1 MLPQCAPPDARTPPE
16 FRVPYRHPV
25 VINQVFQVPSTPPA
39 SPPPPLPQLACA
51 DVPRLS
57 VIVAFDPRYQQ
68 LWRLQKFA
76 IGDLASTLNL
86 APLERL
92 VIEVK
97 TSQRTTMERSA
108 VESSESLET
117 TEATLHD
124 TETVNVARSNTT
136 TTNWH
141 VDGSGGF
148 SSPYG
153 SLSIGAG
160 YSKGVT
166 DTSQY
171 STNRTNERTQKSA
184 SSLKALHKIEVKGAS
199 ESIIQDRQLRILR
212 NAYRDRALALNFFQL
227 LKHFDVTTS
236 LIESRVSVAIQI
248 LDITMDQAFVLANVD
263 FLNEHLLD
271 DGLRS
276 ELSSAVAGAR
286 ASGSRSDQTPATLA
300 QKALQFLFKNPPNI
314 FNVPAGPNNL
324 TDNNVPAKSYDASAS
339 NAAPN
344 LGASGF
350 EDVLFQDTN
359 NAASNNRPFARIF
372 FTLNFF
378 YHLLIEE
385 PAPPG
390 SNTPPPLDPFHNGEN
405 AIQLALALYNS
416 INDDWEKAIAASP
429 IGFKNLLDNQDYTE
443 SIRRV
448 AGFLAMVGKLLL
460 PLINSVSTTTSE
472 VALDPAH
479 PEDTTTKTIVAI
491 SDEETPKQKNFRV
504 LDALLAHLACN
515 KNFYIQR
522 FLEYQA
528 RRTRG
533 QAIVDFA
540 NDIWSRMTTPPI
552 TDPQLVGLDTIRR
565 TIIDFD
571 PAAAFVDKQAVVI
584 PDRPT
589 APVVTSAT
597 PPTGLSPD
605 QLRDIGNLLH
615 VFEVSEP
622 DTIHFPD
629 PATVQIEV
637 PADGVHLEVAGGA
650 CILQD
655 VPDKPFVQA
664 DLNFGPSSINIT
676 EE

>member
-16 FRVPYRHPV
+16 FRVPYRHPIV
-25 VINQVFQVPSTPPA
+25 VSQVFQVPSSPPA
-39 SPPPPLPQLACA
+39 SPPPPPPQLACA
-51 DVPRLS
+51 DVPSLS
-57 VIVAFDPRYQQ
+57 VIVAFDPRFDQI
-68 LWRLQKFA
+68 WTVRKFA

-92 VIEVK
+92 VIEIK
-97 TSQRTTMERSA
+97 TSQRTTLERSA

-141 VDGSGGF
+141 VDGQGGF

-153 SLSIGAG
+153 SLSVGAG

-171 STNRTNERTQKSA
+171 SSNRTNERTQKSA
-184 SSLKALHKIEVKGAS
+184 HSLKTLHKIEIKGAS
-199 ESIIQDRQLRILR
+199 ESIVEDRQLRILR
-212 NAYRDRALALNFFQL
+212 NPYRDRALALNFFQL
-227 LKHFDVTTS
+227 LKHFDVTTTMM
-236 LIESRVSVAIQI
+236 ESRISVSIQI

-263 FLNEHLLD
+263 FLNQHLLD
-271 DGLRS
+271 DGLRL

-314 FNVPAGPNNL
+314 FNVPPGPNGL
-324 TDNNVPAKSYDASAS
+324 VDNNIPAKSYDASAS
-339 NAAPN
+339 NADPN
-344 LGASGF
+344 FGASGF
-350 EDVLFQDTN
+350 ADVLFQDTN
-359 NAASNNRPFARIF
+359 NAASNNRPFAKIF

-378 YHLLIEE
+378 FHLLIEE
-385 PAPPG
+385 AAPPG

-416 INDDWEKAIAASP
+416 INDDWEKAIKESP

-472 VALDPAH
+472 VALDPTH

-504 LDALLAHLACN
+504 LDTLLAHLVCN

-540 NDIWSRMTTPPI
+540 NDIWARMTTPPI
-552 TDPQLVGLDTIRR
+552 TDLQLVGLDTIRK
-565 TIIDFD
+565 TIVDFD
-571 PAAAFVDKQAVVI
+571 PAAAFVDKQAIVI

-589 APVVTSAT
+589 APVVTPPT
-597 PPTGLSPD
+597 PPTGLTPA
-605 QLRDIGNLLH
+605 QIQQVGQLLH
-615 VFEVSEP
+615 VPDVSEP
-622 DTIHFPD
+622 GDITFPT
-629 PATVQIEV
+629 PATVQVEV

-650 CILQD
+650 CILEN
-655 VPDKPFVQA
+655 VPDKPFVDA
-664 DLNFGPSSINIT
+664 DLNFGPSSVKIT
-676 EE
+676 QE